1 MKDTKTEITFC
12 DWFQK
17 SAERKNQFTYDGLKA
32 LFAYYEQFEAD
43 TGQEI
48 EFDPIAICC
57 DWTEYEDLDDY
68 NEQNGTDYDFETLC
82 GDTQVIDIDKEKIIV
97 MNF

>member
-1 MKDTKTEITFC
+1 MKDTKTVTEFDFANDKWIKLHF
-12 DWFQK
+12 
-17 SAERKNQFTYDGLKA
+17 SNEGAKA
-32 LFAYYEQFEAD
+32 LYAYLINLEDEMQD
-43 TGQEI
+43 EI

-68 NEQNGTDYDFETLC
+68 NEQNNTDYDFETLC
-82 GDTQVIDIDKEKIIV
+82 GDTQVIDVDKEKIIV